1 MSVPGDLQEIA
12 RREMLEMIERLL
24 LEADLEKELPKLEV
38 YGKTIDGI
46 KEFLNFLLMN
56 PETGRTQDETLKLPQ
71 ERKYSLILTNP

>member
-1 MSVPGDLQEIA
+1 MIASVWPNLSSLLSGDLQEIA

-46 KEFLNFLLMN
+46 KEFLNFLLQN
-56 PETGRTQDETLKLPQ
+56 AETGTE
-71 ERKYSLILTNP
+71 

>member
-56 PETGRTQDETLKLPQ
+56 PETGESYRMENKT
-71 ERKYSLILTNP
+71 YSG

>member
-1 MSVPGDLQEIA
+1 VSVSGDLQEIA

-56 PETGRTQDETLKLPQ
+56 PETGKSYRMEHK
-71 ERKYSLILTNP
+71 KYSA

>member
-1 MSVPGDLQEIA
+1 VSVKGDLQEIA

-56 PETGRTQDETLKLPQ
+56 PETGEAIGCDT
-71 ERKYSLILTNP
+71 RK